1 MNLTPQSLCEI
12 KISHNYHFMYLEVSI
27 TSKTKNKKKHKTMI
41 IKATK
46 MYLHLGAHKL
56 GLDA

>member
-1 MNLTPQSLCEI
+1 MNLTSQSLCEI
-12 KISHNYHFMYLEVSI
+12 KSSHNYHFMYLEVSI
-27 TSKTKNKKKHKTMI
+27 TSKTKSKKKHKTRI

-46 MYLHLGAHKL
+46 MYLRSGAHKL

>member
-1 MNLTPQSLCEI
+1 MNLTSQNFCEAEN
-12 KISHNYHFMYLEVSI
+12 SNNYHFAYLEISI
-27 TSKTKNKKKHKTMI
+27 TSKTRSKKKHKNKI

-46 MYLHLGAHKL
+46 MYLHSGAHKL